1 MLTDGQAAH
10 ALQVYEVECIKE
22 LRLQYAAFSEE
33 QRAALPVFD
42 ELWSDF
48 RIRFC
53 PVGKERELSNK
64 QCRLMPDVIAP
75 HLGVRHQFGYVRGAG
90 GEGIAHGQNSTG
102 GYSSRRICADQA
114 ASDSGTALFFPPL
127 NKQRGAEVSFH
138 FCVERCHKRVA
149 FTVCSS
155 RLHLRSVRRLCI
167 I

>member
-75 HLGVRHQFGYVRGAG
+75 HLTYFWEYAISLGMCAG
-90 GEGIAHGQNSTG
+90 QAEKALRTG
-102 GYSSRRICADQA
+102 KIPPEDTLPVEYAPIKPLLIRVLPS
-114 ASDSGTALFFPPL
+114 FF
-127 NKQRGAEVSFH
+127 H
-138 FCVERCHKRVA
+138 H
-149 FTVCSS
+149 
-155 RLHLRSVRRLCI
+155 
-167 I
+167 